1 MYDAGTNA
9 IFSITKEM
17 CRFLMAILN
26 SNGEIE
32 VGDELKEEIEYL
44 KESGC
49 LKPVDEKIVV
59 EHHIVHVI
67 VYSLEGEARSHL
79 ISLSGMVEHHIK
91 NDLYA
96 IFL

>member
-1 MYDAGTNA
+1 MVTVHNVSTAT
-9 IFSITKEM
+9 E
-17 CRFLMAILN
+17 
-26 SNGEIE
+26 
-32 VGDELKEEIEYL
+32 
-44 KESGC
+44 
-49 LKPVDEKIVV
+49 IVV
-59 EHHIVHVI
+59 VCIRCKHIVHVI